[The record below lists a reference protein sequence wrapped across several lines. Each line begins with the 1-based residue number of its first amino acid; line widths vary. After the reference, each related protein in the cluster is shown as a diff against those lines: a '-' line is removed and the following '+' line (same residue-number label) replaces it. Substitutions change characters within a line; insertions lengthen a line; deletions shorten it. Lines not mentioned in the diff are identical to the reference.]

1 MEEFMKRKSTIVVLL
16 LSIIIGVFTLN
27 GCSNNEI
34 ETAKNQVILFLNDYI
49 QKDPNIFKYVVG
61 SSESDNIEYNGISK
75 FFAEHFTYE
84 IKECKKTD
92 ENTFDI
98 KIKASTIDFGKLFEE
113 TYNFMTM
120 NYPDSSSDEI
130 VKKMEENIINNKFEK
145 FVVECDIVVLKINDE
160 YKIQFDASLANAL
173 TGGMNEYIN
182 SI

>member
-1 MEEFMKRKSTIVVLL
+1 MKRKFVSIILL
-16 LSIIIGVFTLN
+16 LLIISGVFTLN
-27 GCSNNEI
+27 GCSDKEI
-34 ETAKNQVILFLNDYI
+34 ESAKNQVILFLDGYKE
-49 QKDPNIFKYVVG
+49 KDPNIFKYVVG
-61 SSESDNIEYNGISK
+61 SSESDNIEYNGISR

-84 IKECKKTD
+84 IKECKKND
-92 ENTFDI
+92 ENTFNI
-98 KIKASTIDFGKLFEE
+98 KIEASTIDFGKLFEE

-145 FVVECDIVVLKINDE
+145 FVVECNILVLKIKDE